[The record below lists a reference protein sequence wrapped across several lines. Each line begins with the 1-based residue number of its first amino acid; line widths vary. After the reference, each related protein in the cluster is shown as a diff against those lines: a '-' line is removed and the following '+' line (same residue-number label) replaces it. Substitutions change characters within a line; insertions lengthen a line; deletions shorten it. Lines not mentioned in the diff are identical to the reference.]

1 MSDAGLLVEILADE
15 ATWVVPRPGL
25 EDAVVRAVMGA
36 TRVAGEDVVAR
47 GAARRR
53 RTRVFSAVAAAAAV
67 AAAVVTAVLLTI
79 GGTGPDYAGQLA
91 PTALAPGARASVEI
105 AHTDAG
111 FRIRLDAHGLARL
124 QPGEYY
130 QAWLKNRAG
139 ALVPIGT
146 FSSSA
151 GPVTLWSGVSPRRYP
166 AVSVTIEAADGDQTS
181 SGRRVL
187 VGDVHP
193 G

>member
-36 TRVAGEDVVAR
+36 TRDAGKNVVAR
-47 GAARRR
+47 ATARRR
-53 RTRVFSAVAAAAAV
+53 RTRVFSGVAAAAAV

-79 GGTGPDYAGQLA
+79 GGTGPDYAAQLA

-105 AHTDAG
+105 VHTDAG
-111 FRIRLDAHGLARL
+111 FRVTLDAHGLPRL
-124 QPGEYY
+124 QSGEYY